1 MKYQPDK
8 DKMAD
13 ISEEGDKPDDVIKK
27 EGGGETKQ
35 AVVEQK
41 TDDVVAVETPRTAK
55 DEITNNVCSDR
66 IDIDLVSFHTLR

>member
-1 MKYQPDK
+1 MRYQPDK

-27 EGGGETKQ
+27 EGEGETKQ

-66 IDIDLVSFHTLR
+66 IDLVSFHNLR